1 MVFGNMG
8 ETSATGVAFTRNPS
22 TGDRELYGEFLVNA
36 QGEDVVAGIRTPQN
50 ITEAARIAAG
60 SDKPSMETVMPDVF
74 KQFVETTQTLERHDR
89 DMQDMEFTVERGKL
103 WMLQTRSGKR
113 TTKAALRV
121 AVDMAKEELITR
133 DEALLRIEP
142 AGLDQLLHPTIDPSA
157 ERNVLATGLP
167 ASPGAAS
174 GEIVFN
180 SDEAETLKSC
190 GHKIILVRVET
201 SPEDIHG
208 MHAAEGILTTRGGMT
223 SHAAVVARGM
233 GKPCVSG
240 AGSIRVDYAKQ
251 TMTVGGK
258 TFKKGATV
266 TIDGSTGQVIEG
278 SVAMLQPE
286 LSGEFATIMEWAD
299 KARRLGVRANAD
311 TPTDARVAR
320 KFGAE
325 GIGLCR
331 TEHMFFEGDRIV
343 AVRQMILADDEKS
356 RRLALAKIQPMQRQD
371 FVGLFEIMAG
381 LPVTIRLLD
390 PPLHE
395 FLPKTHADM
404 EVVAKDLGVDVA
416 EIEAR
421 AHKLHEFNPMLGHRG
436 VRLGISYPEIYEMQA
451 RAIFEAVVEVQK
463 KAGKTVIPEIMIPL
477 VATRKELDLM
487 KAVVDQV
494 ASEVSQLS
502 GQKLDY
508 LVGTMIELPRAAL
521 RAGDIAQS
529 ADFFSF

>member
-1 MVFGNMG
+1 
-8 ETSATGVAFTRNPS
+8 
-22 TGDRELYGEFLVNA
+22 
-36 QGEDVVAGIRTPQN
+36 
-50 ITEAARIAAG
+50 
-60 SDKPSMETVMPDVF
+60 
-74 KQFVETTQTLERHDR
+74 
-89 DMQDMEFTVERGKL
+89 
-103 WMLQTRSGKR
+103 
-113 TTKAALRV
+113 
-121 AVDMAKEELITR
+121 
-133 DEALLRIEP
+133 
-142 AGLDQLLHPTIDPSA
+142 
-157 ERNVLATGLP
+157 
-167 ASPGAAS
+167 
-174 GEIVFN
+174 
-180 SDEAETLKSC
+180 
-190 GHKIILVRVET
+190 
-201 SPEDIHG
+201 
-208 MHAAEGILTTRGGMT
+208 
-223 SHAAVVARGM
+223 
-233 GKPCVSG
+233 
-240 AGSIRVDYAKQ
+240 
-251 TMTVGGK
+251 
-258 TFKKGATV
+258 
-266 TIDGSTGQVIEG
+266 
-278 SVAMLQPE
+278 
-286 LSGEFATIMEWAD
+286 
-299 KARRLGVRANAD
+299 
-311 TPTDARVAR
+311 
-320 KFGAE
+320 
-325 GIGLCR
+325 
-331 TEHMFFEGDRIV
+331 
-343 AVRQMILADDEKS
+343 MILADDEKS

-529 ADFFSF
+529 ADFFSFGTNDLTQTTFGLSRDDSASFLEKYQQHGILEHDPFASLDIEGVGELIEIACERGRKVRNNLKLGICGEHGGDPASVFFCHKAGLDYVSCSPYRVPIARLAAAQAALGGPLKTE